1 MKAWKRPKPEEAE
14 TGPQEELHEAAE
26 ASAAAAASGAESV
39 TPLMVA
45 PKLEAARP
53 LWKVLIV
60 DDEAFMRQAVA
71 AMLHQIRPFQI
82 YGARNGEEALRLCET
97 VWPQVMILDL
107 KMPGMSVVELC
118 RRVREQ
124 PQLASLRICV
134 LTGILADPEL
144 MRALQPYIND
154 VLTKPPDPRRLA
166 KMLEKYE
173 REAQDDYVV
182 GC

>member
-1 MKAWKRPKPEEAE
+1 MKAWKRPQPKGTEEACV
-14 TGPQEELHEAAE
+14 GAFSWPAE
-26 ASAAAAASGAESV
+26 ADSSTAGSPEYATFLPFVPQAE
-39 TPLMVA
+39 
-45 PKLEAARP
+45 EARP
-53 LWKVLIV
+53 MMKVLIV
-60 DDEAFMRQAVA
+60 DDETFMRQAVA
-71 AMLHQIRPFQI
+71 AMLLQLRPVRI
-82 YGARNGEEALRLCET
+82 YGARNGEEALQICEA
-97 VWPQVMILDL
+97 VQPEVMILDL
-107 KMPGMSVVELC
+107 KMPGLPAVEVC

-166 KMLEKYE
+166 QLLEKYE
-173 REAQDDYVV
+173 REAQDGDVV